1 MKKLN
6 ELMQEI
12 ILLTTKIETEY
23 PELYRYLDE
32 TPLVICDTEE
42 KAICLKDL
50 KKYLET
56 LKGQLEHHIET
67 HTNQSNA
74 SS

>member
-12 ILLTTKIETEY
+12 ILLTTKIETDY
-23 PELYRYLDE
+23 PELYGYLDE
-32 TPLVICDTEE
+32 TPLIICDTEE
-42 KAICLKDL
+42 KAICLADME
-50 KKYLET
+50 KYLES
-56 LKGQLEHHIET
+56 LKEQLEHRIAT
-67 HTNQSNA
+67 HTSRSNM

>member
-12 ILLTTKIETEY
+12 ILLTIKIETDY
-23 PELYRYLDE
+23 PELYRHLDE

-42 KAICLKDL
+42 KAICLTDL
-50 KKYLET
+50 EKYLET
-56 LKGQLEHHIET
+56 LKGQLEHHI
-67 HTNQSNA
+67 A
-74 SS
+74 SHIGQPNISS

>member
-1 MKKLN
+1 
-6 ELMQEI
+6 MQQI

-32 TPLVICDTEE
+32 TPLIISDGKE
-42 KAICLKDL
+42 AQICLADL
-50 KKYLET
+50 EKYLET
-56 LKGQLEHHIET
+56 LKGQLEHYIDT
-67 HTNQSNA
+67 HKNQSNV